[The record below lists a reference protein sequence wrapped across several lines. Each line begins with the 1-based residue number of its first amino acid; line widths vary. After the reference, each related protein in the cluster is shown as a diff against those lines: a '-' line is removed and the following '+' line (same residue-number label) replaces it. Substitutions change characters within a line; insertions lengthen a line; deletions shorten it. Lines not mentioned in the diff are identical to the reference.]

1 MIAFRAKTLVEEN
14 LIPLA
19 MEELD
24 KREVSYNKIKKS
36 EADKVSKKNSKA
48 LILRSFKKN
57 KMGYFVVQFQSK
69 EVYNYVKK
77 LITKTFRL
85 RITDVDEKNRIITTI
100 TIIITPIITAP
111 PITPIAVAAIH
122 TMQTTTAIQN
132 VTK

>member
-85 RITDVDEKNRIITTI
+85 RITDVDEKNRIITAESDHLGI
-100 TIIITPIITAP
+100 TLDILEVLGLNPHFNLS
-111 PITPIAVAAIH
+111 V
-122 TMQTTTAIQN
+122 
-132 VTK
+132 VYD

>member
-19 MEELD
+19 IEELD

-85 RITDVDEKNRIITTI
+85 RITDVDEKNRIITAESDHLGI
-100 TIIITPIITAP
+100 TLDILEILGLNPHFNLS
-111 PITPIAVAAIH
+111 V
-122 TMQTTTAIQN
+122 
-132 VTK
+132 VYD